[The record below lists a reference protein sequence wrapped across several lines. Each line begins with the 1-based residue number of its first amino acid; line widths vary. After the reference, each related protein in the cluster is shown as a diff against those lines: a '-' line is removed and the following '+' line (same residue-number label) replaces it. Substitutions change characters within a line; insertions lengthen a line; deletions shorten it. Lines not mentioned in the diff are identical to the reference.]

1 MFPPSALS
9 CWRKCCCAPHPHVPA
24 LHRKTK
30 MQNTPIVAFDQVNK
44 SFGNFVAVENVS
56 FEIGRGEFLAIMGSS
71 GCGKTTTLRMLA
83 GLEAPSQGRIL
94 LDGEEVGD
102 KPTWSRDTPMVWQS
116 LALFPFLT
124 VQENVEFG
132 LKMRKVPRK
141 ERIERARKW
150 LDRLGILEFAD
161 RNIAQ
166 LSGGQRQRVALARS
180 LVTEPKILLLDEPLS
195 ALDAHLKVRMQS
207 VLSNLQKD
215 LGITFVYVTHSMSE
229 AFSMADR
236 VIIMSRGKVE
246 QIGTPE
252 EIFHHPTN
260 RFVAEFLGSSNI
272 FTGVISS
279 VNGDTLSVRT
289 KEGVF
294 EIRNQKK
301 LEKQAGDSISFTVR
315 SEQLK
320 LDLEDSKPLLN
331 SIVATVVGEEFS
343 GAMAN
348 IFLETADG
356 LELQVQKPHE
366 EIRKLGVR
374 HNRNVVAYFDPD
386 QCHILSE
393 G

>member
-1 MFPPSALS
+1 
-9 CWRKCCCAPHPHVPA
+9 
-24 LHRKTK
+24 
-30 MQNTPIVAFDQVNK
+30 MQTTPIVAFDQVNK
-44 SFGNFVAVENVS
+44 NFGQFVAVENVS

-83 GLEAPSQGRIL
+83 GLEVPSQGRIL
-94 LDGEEVGD
+94 FDGEEVSD

-132 LKMRKVPRK
+132 LKMRKIPRA

-252 EIFHHPTN
+252 EIFHRPTN

-279 VNGDTLSVRT
+279 VNGNALSVRT

-294 EIRNQKK
+294 EIRNQ
-301 LEKQAGDSISFTVR
+301 ETTAKQAGDSISFTVR
-315 SEQLK
+315 SEQLN
-320 LDLEDSKPLLN
+320 LEMEDSKSRLN

-348 IFLETADG
+348 IFLETAEG
-356 LELQVQKPHE
+356 LELQVQKPHD
-366 EIRKLGVR
+366 EIRKLGIR
-374 HNRNVVAYFDPD
+374 HNRNVVAYFDPE
-386 QCHILSE
+386 QCHILSD